1 MLAAIDGGGSA
12 KATAQLFQVSVSY
25 IYKALG
31 RRAATGETEA
41 RPQRNRQTLKLADHH
56 AAIAAEVALRPDVTL
71 DELRAWLLA
80 THGVEA
86 SLGLMHK
93 TLARLG
99 LTRKKS
105 RGGRRSRTDP
115 TSPSGGSTGGPGK
128 AALSPAR
135 LVFVD
140 ETGAATNMAR
150 RYGRSPRGKRLDG
163 PVPHGHW
170 KSTTFVG
177 GLTSA
182 RLRRPLRPRR
192 RHERHASSWPGSS
205 RCWRRSCGRATS

>member
-1 MLAAIDGGGSA
+1 MAWKSGQSYSGDLRGRVLAAIDGGGSA

-56 AAIAAEVALRPDVTL
+56 AAIAVEVALRPDVTL

-80 THGVEA
+80 THQVEA
-86 SLGLMHK
+86 SLGLMHQ

-105 RGGRRSRTDP
+105 RGGPRSRTGP
-115 TSPSGGSTGGPGK
+115 TSPSGAPPGGPGK
-128 AALSPAR
+128 AP
-135 LVFVD
+135 
-140 ETGAATNMAR
+140 
-150 RYGRSPRGKRLDG
+150 
-163 PVPHGHW
+163 
-170 KSTTFVG
+170 
-177 GLTSA
+177 
-182 RLRRPLRPRR
+182 
-192 RHERHASSWPGSS
+192 
-205 RCWRRSCGRATS
+205 

>member
-1 MLAAIDGGGSA
+1 MAWKSGQSYSTDLRSRVLAAIDGGSPA
-12 KATAQLFQVSVSY
+12 KATAQLFQVSISY

-80 THGVEA
+80 AHQVEA

-99 LTRKKS
+99 LTLKKS
-105 RGGRRSRTDP
+105 RAGPRSRTAR
-115 TSPSGGSTGGPGK
+115 TSPSGASPGGPGK
-128 AALSPAR
+128 AR
-135 LVFVD
+135 
-140 ETGAATNMAR
+140 
-150 RYGRSPRGKRLDG
+150 
-163 PVPHGHW
+163 
-170 KSTTFVG
+170 
-177 GLTSA
+177 
-182 RLRRPLRPRR
+182 
-192 RHERHASSWPGSS
+192 
-205 RCWRRSCGRATS
+205 

>member
-1 MLAAIDGGGSA
+1 MAWKSGQSYSSDLRSRVLAAIDGGGPA
-12 KATAQLFQVSVSY
+12 KAVAQLFQVSVSY

-41 RPQRNRQTLKLADHH
+41 RPQRNRQTLKLAEHH

-80 THGVEA
+80 THQVEA

-105 RGGRRSRTDP
+105 RGGREEQDRPDVAERRADWRA
-115 TSPSGGSTGGPGK
+115 GQG
-128 AALSPAR
+128 ALSPAR
-135 LVFVD
+135 LVFV
-140 ETGAATNMAR
+140 ERPVPPPTWRGATAAAR
-150 RYGRSPRGKRLDG
+150 AASACDG
-163 PVPHGHW
+163 PVCRTATGRAPP
-170 KSTTFVG
+170 S
-177 GLTSA
+177 SA
-182 RLRRPLRPRR
+182 ASPRA
-192 RHERHASSWPGSS
+192 ASSPPTSS
-205 RCWRRSCGRATS
+205 TAP